1 MARSIK
7 IDDGVYQKIKKIAK
21 EDRRDLK
28 TVLELLKI
36 SLFWAAAWEHL

>member
-1 MARSIK
+1 MTRSIK

-28 TVLELLKI
+28 VVLELAIVNYMKMRIL
-36 SLFWAAAWEHL
+36 ER

>member
-1 MARSIK
+1 MTRSIK

-28 TVLELLKI
+28 AVLELADLNYMKKRI
-36 SLFWAAAWEHL
+36 LEN